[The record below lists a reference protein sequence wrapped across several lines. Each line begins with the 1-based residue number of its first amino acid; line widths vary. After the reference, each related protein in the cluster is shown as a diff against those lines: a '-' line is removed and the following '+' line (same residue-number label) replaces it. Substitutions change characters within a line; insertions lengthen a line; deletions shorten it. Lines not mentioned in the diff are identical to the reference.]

1 MNLINKTTLEVI
13 SETKFRSL
21 HQESAFPALLTDE
34 MIVNTDHFVITVSSA
49 PQVEPWQT
57 VTLGEAYV
65 KDGKAYADYVVSD
78 IDLERL
84 KEIKKSEITAAKNL
98 AEVSGVDYQG
108 YKFDTDEKSQ
118 LKIMAVVTSIGVPPN
133 GYWTSA
139 DNQDVPVTAE
149 FMQGLYGAMLTK
161 FSDIHHAQR
170 QHKETINSLETHA
183 EVWNYEYSI

>member
-1 MNLINKTTLEVI
+1 MNLINKKTLEVI
-13 SETKFRSL
+13 SEFEFRSR
-21 HQESAFPALLTDE
+21 HSESIFPSTITHSMIDFTDYL
-34 MIVNTDHFVITVSSA
+34 IVAVQKA

-57 VTLGEAYV
+57 ATLGEPYI
-65 KDGKAYADYVVSD
+65 KDGKAHADYVVND
-78 IDLERL
+78 IDIERI
-84 KEIKKSEITAAKNL
+84 KEIKKSEVTAAKNL
-98 AEVSGVDYQG
+98 AEVSGVEYQG

-149 FMQGLYGAMLTK
+149 FMQGLYGAMLTR

-170 QHKETINSLETHA
+170 QHKEAIELLKAHA